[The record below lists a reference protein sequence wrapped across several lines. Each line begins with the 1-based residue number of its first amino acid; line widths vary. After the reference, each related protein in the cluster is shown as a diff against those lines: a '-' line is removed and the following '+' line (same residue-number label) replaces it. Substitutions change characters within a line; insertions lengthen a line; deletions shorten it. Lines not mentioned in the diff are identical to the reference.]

1 MSDTERQFPM
11 PEVLPKQV
19 AEAPGPGKY
28 PSRSASP
35 YVPRPPADIFSSP
48 EVALNTSPLNKIGEI
63 KTLVRTLLHREM
75 RDLVKEIFEAHGKIP
90 KSETASRNVAIS
102 VVELADTLD
111 KFAFGD

>member
-19 AEAPGPGKY
+19 AEASGPGKR
-28 PSRSASP
+28 PSSP
-35 YVPRPPADIFSSP
+35 YAPRPPADIFSSP